1 MQVNQ
6 TTDKLY
12 FVSEKIDTVD
22 VKITNQYTKKVTFEK
37 TLSVTEEG
45 YYNVI
50 TDNAFNFQ
58 KNQMYILD
66 IFRNQNLIYRCT
78 IYSDV
83 DKIYPNANK
92 INTQDEYITI

>member
-37 TLSVTEEG
+37 TLSVTEEE

-66 IFRNQNLIYRCT
+66 IFKNQTLIYRCT